1 MYPLSI
7 RPRMGAGSREFL
19 VLHCSFPSLGRN
31 RRVPTRET
39 PFLFFFLSFLERYDV
54 LRGSRLVKLHE
65 PASPFMPLA
74 KLLILPPCILFEALV
89 GPVARPAI
97 VKIRGLYRDKRPTA
111 PTVIHLFANSYNRC
125 KFKFLFLP
133 SFLPF
138 FPVPGNL
145 GDNGA
150 LEGGRSN
157 GSAKEIILQR
167 GGGGGGDCIYE
178 FIFHDARRGQ
188 ARRPKMGV
196 SRTIRHPASSS
207 TLPLPRSTHVSF
219 LVPQII
225 LPGVVP
231 FSFSPGERAGGASS
245 SHLESNRG
253 PLSKKLISLSIIL
266 GASGSR
272 RALTDSPQ
280 TTSAPQTRETGS
292 PLSLPHPRP
301 LEP

>member
-1 MYPLSI
+1 MPGRHHRVSSFHPSQDGSWIARVSRITLFVSKS
-7 RPRMGAGSREFL
+7 RPQSPRSNSRDAF
-19 VLHCSFPSLGRN
+19 SL
-31 RRVPTRET
+31 
-39 PFLFFFLSFLERYDV
+39 FFLSFLERYDV

-133 SFLPF
+133 SFLSF

-167 GGGGGGDCIYE
+167 GGGGGGGDCIYE

-231 FSFSPGERAGGASS
+231 FSFSPGVGG
-245 SHLESNRG
+245 
-253 PLSKKLISLSIIL
+253 
-266 GASGSR
+266 R
-272 RALTDSPQ
+272 RLLF
-280 TTSAPQTRETGS
+280 APRIE
-292 PLSLPHPRP
+292 PRTIK
-301 LEP
+301 